1 MPRNDEDSY
10 VTRLDGHFV
19 RSSLLDGSPPSRLS
33 LAREIGRLESEANA
47 ALRSATKAR
56 NEVRLLE
63 LERTRVLTRL
73 QGDNPDRYPARDQA
87 YSEAERK
94 AKEVFDSLRASRKE
108 CEFLARR
115 RDEAMAEREAAQRR
129 CEELE
134 KDLAASQHNA
144 LVYLAALRR
153 GASLGWLPDSK
164 QFCASDHCC
173 IFTADDLTVACEKF
187 LAAKKEDE
195 PHGA

>member
-1 MPRNDEDSY
+1 MPLNDECSY
-10 VTRLDGHFV
+10 APRLDGHVV
-19 RSSLLDGSPPSRLS
+19 RSSMLDGSPPSRLA

-56 NEVRLLE
+56 NEVSLLE

-87 YSEAERK
+87 YSEAEGK

-115 RDEAMAEREAAQRR
+115 RDEVMAEREAAQRR

-134 KDLAASQHNA
+134 KNLAASQLNA
-144 LVYLAALRR
+144 QVYLAALHR
-153 GASLGWLPDSK
+153 GATLHWSPDAK
-164 QFCASDHCC
+164 QFCASDRGC

-187 LAAKKEDE
+187 VAAKKEDE

>member
-1 MPRNDEDSY
+1 MPRNDECSY
-10 VTRLDGHFV
+10 APRIDGHVV
-19 RSSLLDGSPPSRLS
+19 RSSLLDGSPPSRLA

-56 NEVRLLE
+56 NEVSLLE
-63 LERTRVLTRL
+63 LERTRTLMRL
-73 QGDNPDRYPARDQA
+73 KGDNPDGHAAINQA
-87 YSEAERK
+87 YSEAEGK

-115 RDEAMAEREAAQRR
+115 RDEVMAEREAAQRR

-134 KDLAASQHNA
+134 KNLAASQLNA
-144 LVYLAALRR
+144 QVYFAALHR
-153 GASLGWLPDSK
+153 GATLRWLPDSK
-164 QFCASDHCC
+164 QFCASDGGC
-173 IFTADDLTVACEKF
+173 IFTDANLLGACEKF
-187 LAAKKEDE
+187 VAAKKEDE